1 MKDLRTALTERVT
14 EIEEF
19 LAKSHVAHAD
29 AETFLKENTARIEG
43 ADRDLTET
51 RTHLALLTGTPA
63 NLLPANVVAT
73 EGIGLQIGALLLA
86 PPTGAGPAELR
97 RYAGVMRALYDHAT
111 HQAVLATGA
120 ADQLEPDVARMRGQA
135 LQITA
140 SLPAYKPPTDLET
153 GICLCRNEV
162 YRREPS
168 APWLHTATDTDV
180 CFPLSSDPAVFAQRS
195 TPIES
200 GCTDTPEVCQ
210 NAWCPVHRPAVAGD
224 TAVRPDQEHAD
235 A

>member
-1 MKDLRTALTERVT
+1 MTDLRTALTERVS
-14 EIEEF
+14 EIEKF
-19 LAKSHVAHAD
+19 LADRHVERAD
-29 AETFLKENTARIEG
+29 AEVFLKENAAQIEA

-63 NLLPANVVAT
+63 DLLPAHVTAT
-73 EGIGLQIGALLLA
+73 ADIGLRIGALLLA
-86 PPTGAGPAELR
+86 PPEGADAAELR

-120 ADQLEPDVARMRGQA
+120 ADNLEPDVARMRGQA

-140 SLPAYKPPTDLET
+140 SLPAYQPPTDLET

-168 APWLHTATDTDV
+168 APWLHTATDTDL
-180 CFPLSSDPAVFAQRS
+180 CFPFSTDPAFSGQRS
-195 TPIES
+195 APIES
-200 GCTDTPEVCQ
+200 GCAETPEVCQ
-210 NAWCPVHRPAVAGD
+210 DAWCPVHRPPAI
-224 TAVRPDQEHAD
+224 RPEQEPAD